1 LIDLQSLVETAEQ
14 LPDYAIDTWRPQ
26 QQGSIDIII
35 RADGS
40 WWHQGGLI
48 KRHKM
53 VQLFSRLLS
62 YRDGHYCLITPVE
75 QLNIQVEKLPFVIV
89 QAIRL
94 ADKVWQ
100 LTTNVGDRI
109 QLTHPNQLQVD
120 LSVPDQ
126 IPQVLVRDQL
136 WATLSRQA
144 YYDMALA
151 VDSIDR
157 EGRTVAQ
164 LRSGNCVYDF
174 GILEY

>member
-1 LIDLQSLVETAEQ
+1 MIDLQSLVEAAEQ

-75 QLNIQVEKLPFVIV
+75 QLNIQVETLPFVIV
-89 QAIRL
+89 QAKQL
-94 ADKVWQ
+94 VDKVWQ
-100 LTTNVGDRI
+100 LTTNVGDQI
-109 QLTHPNQLQVD
+109 MLTQPNQLHVD
-120 LSVPDQ
+120 LAVPNQ
-126 IPQVLVRDQL
+126 IPQVLVRQQL

-144 YYDMALA
+144 YYDMALE
-151 VDSIDR
+151 VHSIER
-157 EGRTVAQ
+157 EGQTVGQ
-164 LRSGNCVYDF
+164 LQSGNCSYDF